1 MTGLNVYKFG
11 GASLKDAGGVKNV
24 CSIINKY
31 KDHSKLLVVVSAMG
45 KTTNALE
52 DVVNAYFDKRDA
64 VSFLE
69 IVKKQHYTIM
79 QSLFDANDDVFGQV
93 NDNFV
98 EIEWVLE
105 EDPHDSYDYV
115 YDQIVSIGEQISSK
129 IVAAYLNKIGTTTYW
144 LDARDV
150 IITDDNWREGVI
162 NWEETNKRNTAI
174 TNTLF
179 QTYQVVLSQGFIAS
193 TLDNNTVTLG
203 REGSDYSAAIFS
215 NCLDADG
222 MYIWKD
228 VPGVLNGDPRIFIN
242 TVKLDEI
249 DYEEAIEMTY
259 YGASVIHPRTVA
271 PLMQKNIPLHVKS
284 FLDPEA
290 VGTVVHRAPHLLY
303 YPPIFMVERNQIFLK
318 ISNLDGTFL
327 LETHIL
333 EVFNTLAKN
342 GIFMNM
348 IVPGGAYFKISVTNK
363 TSMFDT
369 FLKELETKFHVD
381 VIDNLELNTIRHY
394 TDKAINLVK
403 NGREVV
409 YEYSTTDHIQILMKN
424 RV

>member
-1 MTGLNVYKFG
+1 MTGVNVYKFG
-11 GASLKDAGGVKNV
+11 GASLKDADGVKNV
-24 CSIINKY
+24 CAIINKY
-31 KDHSKLLVVVSAMG
+31 KDHSKLLIVVSAMG

-52 DVVNAYFDKRDA
+52 EVVNTYFEKKEALPFLDK
-64 VSFLE
+64 
-69 IVKKQHYTIM
+69 VKKYHYDLM
-79 QSLFDANDDVFGQV
+79 HLLFDANDEVFASV

-105 EDPHDSYDYV
+105 EEPHDTYDYL

-129 IVAAYLNKIGTTTYW
+129 IVAAYLNKIGINTHW

-150 IITDDNWREGVI
+150 VITDDNWREGVI
-162 NWEETNKRNTAI
+162 DWEETYQRNNTI
-174 TNTLF
+174 TKPLF
-179 QTYQVVLSQGFIAS
+179 DKYQVVLSQGFIGS

-215 NCLDADG
+215 NCMDADG

-228 VPGVLNGDPRIFIN
+228 VPGVLNGDPRIFQN

-284 FLDPEA
+284 FLNPEA
-290 VGTVVHRAPHLLY
+290 KGTIIHKALHLIY
-303 YPPIFMVERNQIFLK
+303 YPPIFMVEKNQIFLK

-333 EVFNTLAKN
+333 EVFNILARN
-342 GIFMNM
+342 SIFMNM
-348 IVPGGAYFKISVTNK
+348 IVPGGAYFKISVTNRS
-363 TSMFDT
+363 SMFDT
-369 FLKELETKFHVD
+369 FLKELESKFHVD
-381 VIDNLELNTIRHY
+381 VVDNLELNTIRHY
-394 TDKAINLVK
+394 NDKAINLVK

-409 YEYSTTDHIQILMKN
+409 YEYSTTDHIQILMRNK
-424 RV
+424 V

>member
-1 MTGLNVYKFG
+1 MTGLNVFKFG
-11 GASLKDAGGVKNV
+11 GASLKDAAGVQNV
-24 CSIINKY
+24 CSIIDKF
-31 KDHSKLLVVVSAMG
+31 KDNSNLMVIVSAMG

-52 DVVNAYFDKRDA
+52 EVVNAYFENKDPLIPLQK
-64 VSFLE
+64 
-69 IVKKQHYTIM
+69 VKDSHFAM
-79 QSLFDANDDVFGQV
+79 MDLLFDKSDDVYALV

-98 EIEWVLE
+98 EIEWVIE
-105 EDPHDSYDYV
+105 EEGQSNYDYV
-115 YDQIVSIGEQISSK
+115 YDQIVSIGEQVSSK
-129 IVAAYLNKIGTTTYW
+129 IVAAYLNKIGVVTHW

-162 NWEETNKRNTAI
+162 NWDETNSRNTKI
-174 TNTLF
+174 TKELF
-179 QTYQVVLSQGFIAS
+179 KTTKVVLSQGFIGS
-193 TLDNNTVTLG
+193 TIDNNTVTLG

-215 NCLDADG
+215 NCLDAEG

-228 VPGVLNGDPRIFIN
+228 VPGVLNGDPRIFEN

-259 YGASVIHPRTVA
+259 YGASVVHPRTVA
-271 PLMQKNIPLHVKS
+271 PLQQKNIPLHVKS
-284 FLDPEA
+284 FLNPDA
-290 VGTVVHRAPHLLY
+290 SGTVVYKLNKTIY
-303 YPPIFMVERNQIFLK
+303 YPPIFMVEKNQVFLK

-327 LETHIL
+327 LENHIL
-333 EVFNTLAKN
+333 DVFNVIAKY

-348 IVPGGAYFKISVTNK
+348 IVPGGAYFKVSITKKPNAFPK
-363 TSMFDT
+363 
-369 FLKELETKFHVD
+369 FLEELEKNFHVD
-381 VIDNLELNTIRHY
+381 VQDNLELNTIRHY

-403 NGREVV
+403 NGREVI